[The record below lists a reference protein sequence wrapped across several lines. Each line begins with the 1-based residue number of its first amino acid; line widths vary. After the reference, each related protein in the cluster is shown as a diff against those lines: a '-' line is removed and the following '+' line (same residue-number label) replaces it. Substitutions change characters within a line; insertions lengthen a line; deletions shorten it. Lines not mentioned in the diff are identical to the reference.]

1 MFNIVI
7 TSLCV
12 LVQIFETSGAP
23 VVPSRGSSWVRQPSA
38 AYNCGSLDS
47 GCRGDLLSHVKLTLA
62 TVDVV
67 GNDYVDTITTT
78 SLIKNDMTYI
88 YAIIDLTYKFE
99 PILDDFVTFMQI

>member
-1 MFNIVI
+1 MSQTTFGCLQLRV
-7 TSLCV
+7 
-12 LVQIFETSGAP
+12 F
-23 VVPSRGSSWVRQPSA
+23 RFWMSWGPP
-38 AYNCGSLDS
+38 L
-47 GCRGDLLSHVKLTLA
+47 HVKLTLA